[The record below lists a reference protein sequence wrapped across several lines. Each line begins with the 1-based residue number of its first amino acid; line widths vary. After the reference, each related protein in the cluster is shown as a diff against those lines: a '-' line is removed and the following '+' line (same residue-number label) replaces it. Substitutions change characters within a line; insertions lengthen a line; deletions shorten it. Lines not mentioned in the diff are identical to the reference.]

1 MLTKSLAEKK
11 NHILTYFVK
20 KTITKKINN
29 GTQDN
34 NPNDLSTLQKGQQD
48 IL

>member
-20 KTITKKINN
+20 KTITKKNN
-29 GTQDN
+29 GTWDN